1 MAQIYLCQT
10 VLTYS
15 VQRGRIGIVHHI
27 QRKIISKLMYAPTLG
42 YAQMRP
48 AGVESNHFAYHL
60 DQLLK
65 AGYITKNDRNYS
77 LTNKGKALADR
88 VSHDKLDV
96 RIQPHIVTSI
106 YIKND
111 AGKTILFKHNFQPY
125 LGLYGAPQGR
135 LHYEEKIADAA
146 TRELKEK
153 TGLENIEL
161 THRGIAYIQTTS
173 EGETISKILSHVFS
187 GEING
192 EPELP
197 AKSEKGE
204 SIWIDT
210 STLQADQYMPGYKN
224 IETMLSQKDSN
235 LFFTEIDSALA

>member
-1 MAQIYLCQT
+1 M
-10 VLTYS
+10 YS
-15 VQRGRIGIVHHI
+15 
-27 QRKIISKLMYAPTLG
+27 LTLG

-65 AGYITKNDRNYS
+65 AGYIAKKDRDYF

-88 VSHDKLDV
+88 VSHDNLSV

-111 AGKTILFKHNFQPY
+111 ADKTLLFKHSFQPY

-146 TRELKEK
+146 RRELKEK
-153 TGLENIEL
+153 TGLEAVTL
-161 THRGIAYIQTTS
+161 THRGIAYIQAQS
-173 EGETISKILSHVFS
+173 KDETISKILTHIFT
-187 GEING
+187 GEITG
-192 EPELP
+192 EPLLETG
-197 AKSEKGE
+197 SEKGE
-204 SIWIDT
+204 PIWADA
-210 STLQADQYMPGYKN
+210 SALQADQCMPGYKD
-224 IETMLSQKDSN
+224 IESMLAKNDSG
-235 LFFTEIDSALA
+235 LFFAEINSTLV